1 MSFKRLHYDL
11 ALKQE
16 VIVYAERLELEQ
28 QDVIWYYWS
37 KYLFRS
43 NEWNSFFKKAK
54 FFLGSKKGK
63 LSLSKSLEI
72 VMFCD

>member
-1 MSFKRLHYDL
+1 MTWHWNKKLL
-11 ALKQE
+11 CMQKG
-16 VIVYAERLELEQ
+16 VELEQ

-54 FFLGSKKGK
+54 FFIGSKKGK